1 MVGQLLV
8 LRDGDQYDYTL
19 VRLTDMAGNWLVF
32 ALTQKE
38 EVDRDF
44 IREIE
49 RRSSVQAMPMTN
61 T

>member
-1 MVGQLLV
+1 
-8 LRDGDQYDYTL
+8 
-19 VRLTDMAGNWLVF
+19 MAGNWLVF